1 MAFSRYR
8 SRGIGGLRGQFQQPQ
23 QMQQQGMQGFN
34 LSGPRPLG
42 PAQMQQMGAVA
53 GDYGQ
58 RGRDAQMQALQ
69 RFNPKMRSD
78 HRIQGFQP
86 PQQGMPQQG
95 MPQQMGIDHAAYMAS
110 QNRPDTRPP
119 WQIAQQ
125 QAQSQQIRAFQ
136 AENPGQQF
144 NPQQAAYGKD
154 PMIAARRGF
163 QPPQPDPLLG
173 QGALQQHMQRMGSL
187 PFRPRPLEE
196 PRSTHQPPAHPQG
209 ASGMAGYAQRPS
221 PPPPSFANAPRPP
234 QQLVGAPSRPEVQR
248 GGLGRVPEWMEGS
261 GGMVQDQLRQQPV
274 QTPPTAP
281 NQAAGGAGGPPTSW
295 KMSIEPMA
303 RGGMIPGYHSGGSV
317 PSHEHG
323 EGAGQHSELSVY
335 WSCADGRY
343 NLDISFG
350 RT

>member
-1 MAFSRYR
+1 MAFSRYG

-86 PQQGMPQQG
+86 PQQMEQQLQG
-95 MPQQMGIDHAAYMAS
+95 GPGTFAGAAGGGS
-110 QNRPDTRPP
+110 R
-119 WQIAQQ
+119 
-125 QAQSQQIRAFQ
+125 S
-136 AENPGQQF
+136 
-144 NPQQAAYGKD
+144 D
-154 PMIAARRGF
+154 PF
-163 QPPQPDPLLG
+163 LG
-173 QGALQQHMQRMGSL
+173 QTLGFQQHMQRMGSL

-221 PPPPSFANAPRPP
+221 PPPPSFANAPRPIHDVGSSTRQLAIPSSFGQP
-234 QQLVGAPSRPEVQR
+234 QPIQL
-248 GGLGRVPEWMEGS
+248 
-261 GGMVQDQLRQQPV
+261 QDQLRQQPV

-281 NQAAGGAGGPPTSW
+281 N
-295 KMSIEPMA
+295 ELEN
-303 RGGMIPGYHSGGSV
+303 
-317 PSHEHG
+317 EH
-323 EGAGQHSELSVY
+323 
-335 WSCADGRY
+335 
-343 NLDISFG
+343 
-350 RT
+350 